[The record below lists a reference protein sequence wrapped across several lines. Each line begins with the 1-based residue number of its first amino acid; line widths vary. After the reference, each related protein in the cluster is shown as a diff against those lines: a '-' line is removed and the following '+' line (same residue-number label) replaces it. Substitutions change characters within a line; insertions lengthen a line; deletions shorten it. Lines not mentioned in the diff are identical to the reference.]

1 MKLKGL
7 LTDDNAVSPVIGVI
21 LMVAITVILAA
32 VVGSFVLGLPS
43 EAETTVPQASF
54 EFDYDASGG
63 TQGNGLW
70 GSSES
75 PGGAL
80 EITHSGGDTLQANEI
95 TITDDDGHG
104 PIDGSALSS
113 SEITAGDT
121 GTVAIG
127 SDDTV
132 RVIYSPED
140 ADTSAT
146 IATYEGP
153 DA

>member
-1 MKLKGL
+1 MQLKGL
-7 LTDDNAVSPVIGVI
+7 LTDDDAVSPVIGVI

-43 EAETTVPQASF
+43 EAETTVPTASF
-54 EFDYDASGG
+54 EFDYNPSGG
-63 TQGNGLW
+63 SDGNGLW
-70 GSSES
+70 DGES
-75 PGGAL
+75 DGGAL
-80 EITHSGGDTLQANEI
+80 TITHSGGDTLQANEI
-95 TITDDDGHG
+95 TLRDDDSHG
-104 PIDGSALSS
+104 PIDGSALYS

-127 SDDTV
+127 ADDTV
-132 RVIYSPED
+132 RITYSPENG
-140 ADTSAT
+140 DTSAT